1 MLIGYARVSMEK
13 QDLNNQRREI
23 ENFIRYKN
31 LGQGM
36 DLFVP
41 EVISSGK
48 KDRKIFDLIG
58 SMNENDTLLVYE
70 LSRIARNTLE
80 SGKIIE
86 KIQAKNLS
94 LYVIKDNIE
103 ILKGEIAPVS
113 RLLVNMLFN
122 IAEFERET
130 IRQRVKSGLKARKEQ
145 GIKLGR
151 PPRTKNGM
159 EIDKNKIKRQL
170 RAGKK
175 QSVIAREHRI
185 SRQIVH
191 NIAKSLIK
199 A

>member
-23 ENFIRYKN
+23 ENFIRYKK
-31 LGQGM
+31 LGQGT

-41 EVISSGK
+41 EVVSSGK

-58 SMNENDTLLVYE
+58 SMNENDTLLVYK

-86 KIQAKNLS
+86 KIRAKSLS

-103 ILKGEIAPVS
+103 ILKGEIAPAS
-113 RLLVNMLFN
+113 RLLVNILFN

-130 IRQRVKSGLKARKEQ
+130 IQ
-145 GIKLGR
+145 
-151 PPRTKNGM
+151 
-159 EIDKNKIKRQL
+159 
-170 RAGKK
+170 
-175 QSVIAREHRI
+175 
-185 SRQIVH
+185 
-191 NIAKSLIK
+191 
-199 A
+199 